1 MRINHNYCQ
10 GYFFINKR
18 KIYECHFIVNEIVL
32 NEEKQQFEFQLIE
45 DERLWKYNN
54 IIEARGNIV
63 GKYYVASNKKIVI
76 DY

>member
-10 GYFFINKR
+10 GYYFINKR
-18 KIYECHFIVNEIVL
+18 KIYECHFIVNEIIL

-54 IIEARGNIV
+54 IIEAEAILLESIT
-63 GKYYVASNKKIVI
+63 YPQIKK
-76 DY
+76 

>member
-1 MRINHNYCQ
+1 MIL
-10 GYFFINKR
+10 
-18 KIYECHFIVNEIVL
+18 NEIIL

-63 GKYYVASNKKIVI
+63 GKYYVPSNKKIVI